1 MEDNRLTYPVVVV
14 VSAISSILLKVGRS
28 SLPVD
33 RISPNGINRS
43 LSPQSC
49 LMERSQNLLPECQGT
64 DNTTL
69 PILQIAL
76 DESLACRGVYT
87 A

>member
-1 MEDNRLTYPVVVV
+1 MEDNRLTYPVVV

-33 RISPNGINRS
+33 RISPNGINWS
-43 LSPQSC
+43 LSPPQSC

-64 DNTTL
+64 NNTTI